1 MSRWCAWW
9 HPPRLESWRKK
20 VILWCYPNHWQIKM
34 TTTSLKL
41 PEDLKLKA
49 IAAAQEVGVTPHAFM
64 VEAIRKAVADSEK
77 RAQFI
82 EEAHAARTQM
92 LETGMGYDAEEVHAY
107 LRERLIN
114 PEAPAPEMKPWRT

>member
-1 MSRWCAWW
+1 
-9 HPPRLESWRKK
+9 
-20 VILWCYPNHWQIKM
+20 M

-64 VEAIRKAVADSEK
+64 VEAIRKAVAASEK

-82 EEAHAARTQM
+82 EEANAARAQM
-92 LETGMGYDAEEVHAY
+92 LETGTGYDAKEVHAY
-107 LRERLIN
+107 LRERLVN
-114 PEAPAPEMKPWRT
+114 SEAPAPEAKPWRT